1 MANREPDIEN
11 LKKKP
16 QNRSA
21 SSAREAALELLH
33 KLFQNPE
40 EGTPLPVMLARAT
53 KVAGLGQRD
62 AALLSELVFGV
73 LRRHALLDSLLDR
86 FLKKPGALSAQV
98 RLLLRLGVYELL
110 FMDGIPA
117 RATVSELVAL
127 ARRRFGQGM
136 GGLVNGVL
144 RSADREAAS
153 LCESLGQASPA
164 VASSIPAWLMGM
176 WSKQYGQ
183 AAAESFALKA
193 LGQAAPCWR
202 VNMAREGA
210 AELREQWLARGY
222 ALVGRCGFSSYG
234 LDRGREGA
242 AEEQQELAAL
252 EEQGAITRQGIS
264 SQLVSEFVADWILRD
279 ERLAQLELWDA
290 CCGRGG
296 KTAGLLEKGVRVA
309 LASDPAQFRLDE
321 LKTSVHRLGVAEPK
335 LICAP
340 EQDVPASFP
349 LILLDVPCS
358 GTGTLGRAPEL
369 RLRLTP
375 DKLNE
380 AEKLQASILEDA
392 WAKLQPGG
400 VLFYATCALNRKE
413 NEKQIGKFF
422 ASHGKENGGDAT
434 LCEQRLFLP
443 ELPGHDALFLAVLSK
458 EQEK

>member
-1 MANREPDIEN
+1 MLSFTILEATKLRNRQAGVEHLLLALCRAGDSFGVTYLRDLGVDYGMIFRYMEKNSMIE
-11 LKKKP
+11 KG
-16 QNRSA
+16 
-21 SSAREAALELLH
+21 
-33 KLFQNPE
+33 PE
-40 EGTPLPVMLARAT
+40 ETQQEEEAPQIRIRA
-53 KVAGLGQRD
+53 
-62 AALLSELVFGV
+62 
-73 LRRHALLDSLLDR
+73 
-86 FLKKPGALSAQV
+86 V
-98 RLLLRLGVYELL
+98 RE
-110 FMDGIPA
+110 
-117 RATVSELVAL
+117 
-127 ARRRFGQGM
+127 
-136 GGLVNGVL
+136 
-144 RSADREAAS
+144 EA
-153 LCESLGQASPA
+153 
-164 VASSIPAWLMGM
+164 
-176 WSKQYGQ
+176 KQ
-183 AAAESFALKA
+183 E
-193 LGQAAPCWR
+193 
-202 VNMAREGA
+202 E
-210 AELREQWLARGY
+210 E
-222 ALVGRCGFSSYG
+222 
-234 LDRGREGA
+234 
-242 AEEQQELAAL
+242 EEQTMTEELAAL

-321 LKTSVHRLGVAEPK
+321 LKTSVHRLGLAEPK

-413 NEKQIGKFF
+413 NEKQIGKFL
-422 ASHGKENGGDAT
+422 ANHGKENGGDAT

>member
-1 MANREPDIEN
+1 MANRESDIEN

-21 SSAREAALELLH
+21 SSAREVALELLH

-40 EGTPLPVMLARAT
+40 EGTPLPVMLVRAV
-53 KVAGLGQRD
+53 KSAGLGQRD
-62 AALLSELVFGV
+62 AALLSELAFGV

-98 RLLLRLGVYELL
+98 RMLLRLGFYELL

-117 RATVSELVAL
+117 RATVNELVAL
-127 ARRRFGQGM
+127 ARRRFGQGL

-144 RSADREAAS
+144 RSADRDAAS
-153 LCESLGQASPA
+153 LRESVCVASPV
-164 VASSIPAWLMGM
+164 VAASIPEWLMNM
-176 WSKQYGQ
+176 WAKQYGQ
-183 AAAESFALKA
+183 TEAEGFALNT
-193 LGQAAPCWR
+193 LEQAAPCWR

-210 AELREQWLARGY
+210 GELRERWLARGY
-222 ALVGRCGFSSYG
+222 APVGQCGFTSYG
-234 LDRGREGA
+234 LERGREGA
-242 AEEQQELAAL
+242 AEEQQELAEL
-252 EEQGAITRQGIS
+252 EAQGALTRQGIS

-279 ERLAQLELWDA
+279 ESLAQLELWDA

-321 LKTSVHRLGVAEPK
+321 LKNSVQRLGLPEPQ

-358 GTGTLGRAPEL
+358 GTGTLGRAAEL

-380 AEKLQASILEDA
+380 AERLQASILENA
-392 WAKLQPGG
+392 WSKLLPGG

-413 NEKQIGKFF
+413 NEKQIAKFL
-422 ASHGKENGGDAT
+422 AVHGKENGGDAI
-434 LCEQRLFLP
+434 LCVQRLFLP
-443 ELPGHDALFLAVLSK
+443 ELPGHDALFLAVLTK
-458 EQEK
+458 EMGA